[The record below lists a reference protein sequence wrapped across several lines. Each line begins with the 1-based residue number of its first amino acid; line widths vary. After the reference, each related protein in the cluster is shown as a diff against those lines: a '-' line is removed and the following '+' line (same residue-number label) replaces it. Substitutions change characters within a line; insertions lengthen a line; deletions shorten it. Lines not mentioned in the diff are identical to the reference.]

1 MSNDSTQKPDTSV
14 GTYILIAVILGII
27 TYFEFAIVEYDIA
40 WLDQTSTLVWLV
52 VLSVIKFVLV
62 VAFFMHLKQD
72 DRIFT
77 GFFSSGMAIAVG
89 TLLALSILLTV
100 RSLSVTNT
108 PQLEVAE
115 IRAGVPVAEGDLG
128 HAQELYAEACSSC
141 HALDGLGTAS
151 VMPPL
156 VQQMPLLLQADGGRA
171 YVIDTLLYGLEGPI
185 QILGDTY
192 DGIQPAQGYL
202 HDEELADVLNYSA
215 QAWGNDQLL
224 PDFAPFTAEEVAER
238 RGEPLSAAQVY
249 GLRQALVLPQIATT
263 PLLRRRPMTEQLDTP
278 EPKYLRLDL
287 GPDSAVSEYR
297 TPTVPG
303 AQPINPAD
311 APPEPRVEQNGYAPL
326 YEPGSA
332 REHGDGDPDTAI
344 EERAEAGTVDP
355 EEAQHSAPLEPGP
368 GHTPAG
374 ETGGEGEASG
384 ESAFASS
391 FFSREENYTPLGGT
405 GGVTFVETGEAP
417 TLTTAPPGEV
427 DVLKAVTGGSAQE
440 TPPAA
445 SAVAPL
451 GATQESAPPA
461 PAQQQPAPPA
471 APNTAPPATAP
482 GTAPTAATTGGAA
495 EAATQPPQAAPAA
508 FDWQEL
514 GTTIYT
520 GNCSSCHQPDGAG
533 TVGTFPPLAGHMP
546 ELYNAEGGRD
556 YLIHVL
562 LYGLQGEINVNGQS
576 YNGVMTAWASLGN
589 EQIAA
594 VLNHELTTWGNADAV
609 ANFEPFTPEDIE
621 AQRNEGLSSTDVYA
635 LRQNLGLE

>member
-1 MSNDSTQKPDTSV
+1 MSKDPTQKPDTSV
-14 GTYILIAVILGII
+14 GTYILIAVVLAII
-27 TYFEFAIVEYDIA
+27 TYLEFAIVEYDIA
-40 WLDQTSTLVWLV
+40 WLDSTATLAWLV
-52 VLSVIKFVLV
+52 IMSVIKFILV

-115 IRAGVPVAEGDLG
+115 IRAGVPVAEGELG

-171 YVIDTLLYGLEGPI
+171 HVINTLLYGLEGPI
-185 QILGDTY
+185 QVLGDTY

-202 HDEELADVLNYSA
+202 HDEELADILNYSA

-224 PDFAPFTAEEVAER
+224 PDFTPFTAEEVAER
-238 RGEPLSAAQVY
+238 RGEALSAAQVY
-249 GLRQALVLPQIATT
+249 SLRQALTLPQVATA
-263 PLLRRRPMTEQLDTP
+263 PLLRRRPLTAQLDTP

-355 EEAQHSAPLEPGP
+355 EEAQHSAPLELGP
-368 GHTPAG
+368 GHTA
-374 ETGGEGEASG
+374 TGATGG

-391 FFSREENYTPLGGT
+391 LLSREGNYAPLGGT
-405 GGVTFVETGEAP
+405 GGVTLVETGEAP
-417 TLTTAPPGEV
+417 TLTTAPPGDV
-427 DVLKAVTGGSAQE
+427 DVLEAVTGGSVQE

-445 SAVAPL
+445 STVAPL
-451 GATQESAPPA
+451 GATQESTPPA

-520 GNCSSCHQPDGAG
+520 GNCSSCHQPNGEGIVGA
-533 TVGTFPPLAGHMP
+533 FPPLAGHMP
-546 ELYNAEGGRD
+546 ELLQAEDGRE
-556 YLIHVL
+556 YLINVL
-562 LYGLQGEINVNGQS
+562 LYGLQGEINVEGQT
-576 YNGVMTAWASLGN
+576 YNGVMTAWASLGD

-594 VLNHELTTWGNADAV
+594 VLNHESTSWGNADALST
-609 ANFEPFTPEDIE
+609 FEPFQPGEIA
-621 AQRNEGLSSTDVYA
+621 AQRGLGLSSTDVYE
-635 LRQNLGLE
+635 LRQTLGLE